1 MNIRP
6 SSASWLYRRRR
17 LAVLCAPLGL
27 MIAPAF
33 GQEQTVRMTSSVRV
47 SEMITD
53 NARLESSGSAKSDA
67 ITQISPSVRFDARGT
82 RLSGSLGL
90 NLNSTFYASD
100 SSSQSNYLTL
110 SGTGKAILLENR
122 SDVDLLA
129 SVSRQSAYSFSPQA
143 ADQVT
148 GTGNQTQV
156 RMFSI
161 SPNLRERFGGTGSL
175 DLRYSFMQLDSDSTA
190 MNRSESQT
198 LSFTATDPYALGL
211 LGWSVNLRDSRN
223 DNQSYRAQEQFT
235 SRFTGFAQVD
245 PQLTLRLIGGYE
257 SNNFAASASRN
268 ATVYGVGA
276 DWLPTS
282 RSRFSATV
290 EKRFF
295 GTGYSFTGQ
304 HRAGNFAFTGSYS
317 RDVSS
322 SSQTLLGALT
332 LYDLLML
339 QYANTYPNINERSVF
354 VRRLIDTNAQGM
366 SGLIVGAQ
374 SVLANGY
381 FLDRRFQGGLTIIGV
396 RNSIAFIAFQSQR
409 ETFADRTFALTGSTS
424 TTQAVTTSGA
434 SISANHNLSAETSAN
449 LSLTSTRSSTADSSI
464 ASTRSRI
471 ISAGLSSRLSR
482 RTTGSL
488 TVRNNHG
495 SGSSGYTENAVIG
508 VVNFQF

>member
-1 MNIRP
+1 MNIHP
-6 SSASWLYRRRR
+6 SCVSWLYRRRR

-27 MIAPAF
+27 MVAPAF
-33 GQEQTVRMTSSVRV
+33 AQEQMFRITSSLRV

-67 ITQISPSVRFDARGT
+67 ITQVSPSVRFDARGA
-82 RLSGSLGL
+82 RLTGSLSL
-90 NLNSTFYASD
+90 NLNSSFYANN
-100 SSSQSNYLTL
+100 SSSQNNYLTL
-110 SGTGKAILLENR
+110 SGAGKVIALENR

-129 SVSRQSAYSFSPQA
+129 SVSRQSAYAFSPQA

-148 GTGNQTQV
+148 GRSNQTQV
-156 RMFSI
+156 RMFSV
-161 SPNLRERFGGTGSL
+161 SPNFKERFGSTGSL
-175 DLRYSFMQLDSDSTA
+175 DLRYSFMHMDSDSSA
-190 MNRSESQT
+190 MARSESQA
-198 LSFTATDPYALGL
+198 LSFTATDPHAIGA
-211 LGWSVNLRDSRN
+211 LGWSMNLRDSRS
-223 DNQSYRAQEQFT
+223 DNQNYGAQEQFT
-235 SRFTGFAQVD
+235 SRFTGLAQLD
-245 PQLTLRLIGGYE
+245 PTLTLRLIAGYE
-257 SNNFAASASRN
+257 SNNFAKSSSRN
-268 ATVYGVGA
+268 STVYGVGA
-276 DWLPTS
+276 DWLPTP

-304 HRAGNFAFTGSYS
+304 HRAGNFAFTGSFS

-322 SSQTLLGALT
+322 SSQTMLGAVT

-339 QYANTYPNINERSVF
+339 QYANTYPDINERSVF

-366 SGLIVGAQ
+366 GGLIVGAQ

-381 FLDRRFQGGLTIIGV
+381 FLDRRFQGGVTIIGV

-409 ETFADRTFALTGSTS
+409 ETFADRTFALTGSAS

-434 SISANHNLSAETSAN
+434 SISANHNLSAATSAN

-464 ASTRSRI
+464 ASARSRVI
-471 ISAGLSSRLSR
+471 AAGLSSRLSR